1 MLLSLNNSSPNFGMA
16 IHSSPKVNN
25 LLKSRITKTSDVY
38 KLNKIIDAQKNNR
51 KVDITLFA
59 QPDGSLSANVY
70 SRVNVGNKFFF
81 KNYKENALSRFFCGP
96 VGFIN
101 KLGRA
106 ADKMADS
113 IAKSN
118 LDIDKVLHKML

>member
-70 SRVNVGNKFFF
+70 SRVNVGN
-81 KNYKENALSRFFCGP
+81 
-96 VGFIN
+96 
-101 KLGRA
+101 
-106 ADKMADS
+106 
-113 IAKSN
+113 
-118 LDIDKVLHKML
+118 